1 MVGAVRFWLGPVGST
16 HVEQRS
22 ARSSKPTANEDA
34 NDQAPRGEV
43 QDRPPYGPEC
53 LGPPEEPRQP
63 PRIRSRPARPAP
75 QGQALRLRRS
85 IARQAE
91 TARLLRQYFR
101 ASIPRHLR

>member
-1 MVGAVRFWLGPVGST
+1 MVGAVRFWLEPVGST
-16 HVEQRS
+16 HVEQRR

-63 PRIRSRPARPAP
+63 PRIWSRPARSAP
-75 QGQALRLRRS
+75 QGQALRLRRPA
-85 IARQAE
+85 ARQAE
-91 TARLLRQYFR
+91 AARLLRQHPG
-101 ASIPRHLR
+101 AAVPQ